1 MRRPA
6 ADDKAAAI
14 RFRPRL
20 PVKRK
25 NLLNEAFKLST
36 VNRTESDKKQAE
48 ADALLDEIDK
58 AAS

>member
-1 MRRPA
+1 MFGKLFKSKSP
-6 ADDKAAAI
+6 KEKLI
-14 RFRPRL
+14 E
-20 PVKRK
+20 KRK